1 MQFVRRSFV
10 SLIIVPGL
18 LLVTA
23 LPAQTTSPAKKTVP
37 VHRKVAPAG
46 PTLPK
51 NIPPVK
57 GPLKT
62 EFALRYQDITIG
74 TGDLAKPGMMYSV
87 NYTGWLA
94 SDGTKFDSSYDRGR
108 PIEFPV
114 GMHRVIPGWDLGFDG
129 MHIGGKRRLF
139 IPYQLAYGEAGKG
152 PIPPKSDLIF
162 DIELMGMSELPQMQ
176 PRMMIPPPQQN
187 PSTAPQTAPAQ
198 PQQPS
203 AVPQSTTPPAPP
215 KPQ

>member
-37 VHRKVAPAG
+37 VHRKVVPAG

-57 GPLKT
+57 GLLKT
-62 EFALRYQDITIG
+62 EFALRYQDVTIG
-74 TGDLAKPGMMYSV
+74 TGDLAKPNMMYSV

-114 GMHRVIPGWDLGFDG
+114 GVKRVIAGWDLGFEG
-129 MHIGGKRRLF
+129 MHVGGKRRLF
-139 IPYQLAYGEAGKG
+139 IPYQLAYGETGKG
-152 PIPPKSDLIF
+152 PIPAKADLIF
-162 DIELMGMSELPQMQ
+162 DVELMGMNELPQMQ

-187 PSTAPQTAPAQ
+187 PSTAPQSTPVQ

-203 AVPQSTTPPAPP
+203 TAPQPTNPPAPP